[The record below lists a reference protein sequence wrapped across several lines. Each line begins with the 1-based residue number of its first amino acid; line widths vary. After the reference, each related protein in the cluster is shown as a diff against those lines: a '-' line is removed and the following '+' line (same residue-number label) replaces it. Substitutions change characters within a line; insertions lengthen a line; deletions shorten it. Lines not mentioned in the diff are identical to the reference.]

1 MFHATCRSWDLKL
14 TYFQVY
20 LRLKMVLKSAMSSP
34 KISNSFS
41 KFALVNWVQTC
52 EVSLKSF
59 QPISYK
65 NFSLSKFCDMVK
77 HELTRGFELVTR
89 GCAERV
95 TRGFQPVTCEFELI
109 TGNSYLVFY
118 FFMKFS
124 WGYDL

>member
-1 MFHATCRSWDLKL
+1 MFHATCRSGDLKL
-14 TYFQVY
+14 SYFQVY
-20 LRLKMVLKSAMSSP
+20 LRLKKLLKSDMTSP
-34 KISNSFS
+34 KIINSFS
-41 KFALVNWVQTC
+41 RFVLVNWVQTC
-52 EVSLKSF
+52 KVLLKNF
-59 QPISYK
+59 QPIGYK
-65 NFSLSKFCDMVK
+65 NFSLPKFCDMVK
-77 HELTRGFELVTR
+77 HELTRRFELVTR